1 MSPNTRR
8 HFLTGAA
15 ALAAASATSTPAQA
29 SIVAEHHFGDIR
41 LAVATYSLRTFSR
54 EQAISIVRQLGIKYV
69 NVKSF
74 HMPYYLSKE
83 DLAAA
88 RADFEKA
95 GLEIVSGGN
104 VSLQSED
111 EAFIRRHLEY
121 AKNAG
126 MPTVVCAPTTTNLKL
141 VEKHAR
147 DLDLKIAIHNHG
159 PEDSHFPNGAAVLK
173 YVKDM
178 DPRMGLCYDIGHAS
192 RTGANV
198 VEEIEAAGDR
208 LHDIHIKDLTDY
220 SSRDSQVP
228 VGKGKIPI
236 AEIFK
241 TLKKM
246 RYPGVVGLEYE
257 IEPATPERGMD
268 ASFSYM
274 RGLLDGQASAA

>member
-1 MSPNTRR
+1 M
-8 HFLTGAA
+8 
-15 ALAAASATSTPAQA
+15 
-29 SIVAEHHFGDIR
+29 
-41 LAVATYSLRTFSR
+41 ATYSLRAFSR
-54 EQAISIVRQLGIKYV
+54 EQAINIVRQLGIKYV

-88 RADFEKA
+88 RAAFEKA

-111 EAFIRRHLEY
+111 ESFIRRHLEY

-159 PEDSHFPNGAAVLK
+159 PEDKYFPNGASVLK

-178 DPRMGLCYDIGHAS
+178 DPRMGLCYDIGHAC
-192 RTGANV
+192 RTGADV
-198 VEEIEAAGDR
+198 VEELQAAGDR
-208 LHDIHIKDLTDY
+208 LHDIHIKDLTDF
-220 SSRDSQVP
+220 SDRGSQVA
-228 VGKGKIPI
+228 VGKGKIPV
-236 AEIFK
+236 ADIFMA
-241 TLKKM
+241 LKKM
-246 RYPGVVGLEYE
+246 RYKGVVGLEYE

-274 RGLLDGQASAA
+274 RGLLDGQASVS